1 MFCRYCGEL
10 ISDDAK
16 FCPSCGEETPAGEF
30 SAAQIPTAQV
40 PVQIQIIQGGTQK
53 TKTPTAVKVLLIL
66 IAFGVLMSFFWIV
79 IPIIGSQRNV
89 KEAFGHA
96 WSYELG
102 DTEIIFDFPNNTMT
116 YEFNDTYFD
125 FEMDWELKGRV
136 LTISIEDDDPETYN
150 VSFSDHRRTMTL
162 TDTEDEW
169 DTMTLRRI
177 N

>member
-1 MFCRYCGEL
+1 
-10 ISDDAK
+10 
-16 FCPSCGEETPAGEF
+16 
-30 SAAQIPTAQV
+30 
-40 PVQIQIIQGGTQK
+40 
-53 TKTPTAVKVLLIL
+53 
-66 IAFGVLMSFFWIV
+66 MSIFWIV

-89 KEAFGHA
+89 KEAFSHA

-102 DTEIIFDFPNNTMT
+102 DTEMIFDFPNNTMT
-116 YEFNDTYFD
+116 YEFNDASFD
-125 FEMDWELKGRV
+125 FEMDWKLKGRV
-136 LTISIEDDDPETYN
+136 LTISIEDDDPEIYK